1 MGNPMFIM
9 MCGLES
15 PKKEELAQAYSGTIV
30 QKSNTDSEE
39 IIALLQNG
47 QNAIYDAQSPTKT
60 ERVSTLKQLRKRA
73 IFGEA
78 ICVYAQTNVLED
90 HKKLESQNNYVPIK
104 ALLQDHVEDTQVPN
118 YEEGWDRIIT
128 MMATKSD

>member
-9 MCGLES
+9 MCGLEG

-30 QKSNTDSEE
+30 QKSNTDCEE
-39 IIALLQNG
+39 IITLLQNG
-47 QNAIYDAQSPTKT
+47 QNAIYDAQSSTKT
-60 ERVSTLKQLRKRA
+60 ERVSTLELLRKRA

-90 HKKLESQNNYVPIK
+90 HKKLESQNSYVPIK